1 MPEKQKHS
9 RQREAIYE
17 LLKSVTCHPSAEWLY
32 EHLKA
37 DIPKLSLATVY
48 RNLTTLCESGMA
60 IRLDVGDGTV
70 RYDAQ
75 TRDHNHFFCNACKRL
90 SDVGCDDEI
99 SGLDRLIEQR
109 SGVKITSHSFVF
121 YGLCR
126 ECNIKQ
132 QKHEN

>member
-9 RQREAIYE
+9 RQRQAIYE

-48 RNLTTLCESGMA
+48 RNLTTLCENGMA

-75 TRDHNHFFCNACKRL
+75 TRDHNHFFCRVCRSL
-90 SDVGCDDEI
+90 SDIGEDETDGI
-99 SGLDRLIEQR
+99 DPLLEEKY
-109 SGVKITSHSFVF
+109 GVKIDSHSFVF
-121 YGLCR
+121 YGTCR
-126 ECNIKQ
+126 ECIK
-132 QKHEN
+132 KLNSE